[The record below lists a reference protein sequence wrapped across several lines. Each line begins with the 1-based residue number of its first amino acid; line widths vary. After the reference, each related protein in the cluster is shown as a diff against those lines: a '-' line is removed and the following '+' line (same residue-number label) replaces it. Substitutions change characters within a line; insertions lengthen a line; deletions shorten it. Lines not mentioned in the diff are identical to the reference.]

1 MFFEDEQ
8 AAQFPELF
16 LCMYT
21 NTENLSKNIE
31 KTIEQVF
38 KLIKNVDI
46 HQELC
51 YTINKIKMMRKS
63 FIEAKPSGRE
73 GNLTVSP
80 W

>member
-21 NTENLSKNIE
+21 NTENLSKNIK
-31 KTIEQVF
+31 KTI
-38 KLIKNVDI
+38 DI

-73 GNLTVSP
+73 GNLTVSL